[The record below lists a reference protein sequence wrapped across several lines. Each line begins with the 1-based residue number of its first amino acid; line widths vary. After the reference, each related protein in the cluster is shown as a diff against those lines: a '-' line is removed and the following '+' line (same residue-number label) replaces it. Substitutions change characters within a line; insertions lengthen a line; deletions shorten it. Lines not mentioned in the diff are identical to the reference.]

1 MKIWELY
8 QSKEMGLLIYRS
20 GATASDSN
28 EVKINN
34 VTAAASDKLLRLT
47 QVEGDVQADAD
58 A

>member
-1 MKIWELY
+1 
-8 QSKEMGLLIYRS
+8 MGLLIYRS

-28 EVKINN
+28 EVEINN
-34 VTAAASDKLLRLT
+34 LTAAASDKLLRLT